1 MSSRRQAFRQADV
14 ARALKG
20 ALAAG
25 MKPTQVEVSAEGRIV
40 LSFEEKPAAEPAG
53 AFDAWKAGRARA
65 P

>member
-20 ALAAG
+20 ALSAG
-25 MKPTQVEVSAEGRIV
+25 MKPTQVEVTAEGRIV
-40 LSFEEKPAAEPAG
+40 LSFEEAAKPAPADS
-53 AFDAWKAGRARA
+53 FDAWKASRARA